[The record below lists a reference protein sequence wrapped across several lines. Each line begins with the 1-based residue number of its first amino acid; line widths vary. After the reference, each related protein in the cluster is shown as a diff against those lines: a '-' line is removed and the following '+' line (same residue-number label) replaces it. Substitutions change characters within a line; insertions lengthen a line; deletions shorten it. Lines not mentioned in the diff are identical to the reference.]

1 MWTVVWIYG
10 DFRSSPRPDR
20 LMTAAMITALIETL
34 NDEVA
39 LAHALAALVPAAT
52 EGVLREVVVIDHGS
66 TDGTLVV
73 ADAAGCTIVAAGAA
87 GDQRRF
93 AVERARGAWVLLLP
107 PTAVLEPGWQGE
119 AMAFV
124 DRALVAGRAM
134 TAVGRFHSGRLVPGW
149 RAMLAGRWRR
159 LAGLPP
165 VDAVLMSKDG
175 WLSLTASSPMPSAW
189 SASGARRG
197 AA

>member
-1 MWTVVWIYG
+1 
-10 DFRSSPRPDR
+10 
-20 LMTAAMITALIETL
+20 MITALIETR

-52 EGVLREVVVIDHGS
+52 EGVLREVIVIDHGS

-87 GDQRRF
+87 GDPRRT
-93 AVERARGAWVLLLP
+93 AIERARGTWVLLLP
-107 PTAVLEPGWQGE
+107 PTAVLKPDWQGE

-124 DRALVAGRAM
+124 DRALVAGRGM
-134 TAVGRFHSGRLVPGW
+134 TAVGRFNAGRLVPGW
-149 RAMLAGRWRR
+149 RARLAEGWRR
-159 LAGLPP
+159 LVGAPP
-165 VDAVLMSKDG
+165 QGGVLMSKDG
-175 WLSLTASSPMPSAW
+175 WLALTSSSPASSAL
-189 SASGARRG
+189 SASGVRRG